1 MFLRKK
7 EESSLPDLPPL
18 EVPKIETNNE
28 LKNDFEDSEDQGDNE
43 KHSLPSFP
51 DSPIQKGFSQAAIKD
66 AISDDKNS
74 EEELLNTPKDEK
86 SFKTVEMD
94 EWSSDKEK
102 NEKSSFQLSS
112 PPQQKPIINKPI
124 QTQPK
129 KETVGDIFV
138 KIDKFY
144 SAKKSIAAINS
155 KVEEVENLLNKIREI
170 KMREEQELS
179 NWEKDLNLIKSRLKD
194 VTETIFEK
202 A

>member
-18 EVPKIETNNE
+18 EVPKTEINND
-28 LKNDFEDSEDQGDNE
+28 LKNDFEDNEDETDNE

-66 AISDDKNS
+66 AISDEDNS

-86 SFKTVEMD
+86 AFKTIEMD
-94 EWSSDKEK
+94 EWSSDKEE
-102 NEKSSFQLSS
+102 NQKSSFQPASL
-112 PPQQKPIINKPI
+112 PQKQMINKPT
-124 QTQPK
+124 QAQPK
-129 KETVGDIFV
+129 KETAGDIFV

-144 SAKKSIAAINS
+144 SAKKSIAAISS